1 MGSVA
6 AERDALGVYGK
17 IPAQGDFVRINASDD
32 AAQALDLWVQEALET
47 LGRMGVPFPTEPLYF
62 LHHGGHPSL
71 PATIGAMVAS
81 HDRVGRVYPMT
92 VFARVDPAWLATRWS
107 GAPLGYGLFL
117 RDATRILR
125 DLSRTD
131 AQLLTAWT
139 RNLRLPSP
147 QDLAQVDVVCMH
159 ALQTFSAAQV
169 LPRMTGDPQAATCWY
184 ALKTAVD
191 ACDSA
196 RVQPGSSAHRAR
208 RDAHR
213 RPRPL
218 RVAQAAAQQAPGRL
232 RPYGA
237 LDRVGAR
244 SAARL
249 IGCAVGLGLTLPGKP
264 RRRGGAALH
273 GRCGRTDRRPWRR
286 RGSRSRPRT
295 RRPSPSGTHPWRLY
309 SRPSAGRRSSAR
321 TIANPSLTVVMD
333 VEELRSRAQPWT
345 APISDDAPAGANAS
359 TDPQYAELRDEVA
372 KRNSPSGGQ
381 IQWRKVI
388 DNATELLQNRSKDLL
403 VASYM
408 AFGLYTS
415 RGLDGLVT
423 GLSVLSVLIE
433 DYWTTA
439 YPEQKRMRG
448 RVNAVEWII
457 KSCDM
462 VLPNLAVTAKDRK
475 TLNKLTSSR
484 SSSRRWRE
492 TSSPT
497 RAPRCGRSPK
507 ACSG

>member
-125 DLSRTD
+125 DLGRAD

-196 RVQPGSSAHRAR
+196 RVRPGRPPIVLDGTLTGDLDLFAWLELLRRRLQGAFVPTVLWTESAPAR
-208 RDAHR
+208 MLVCMGAPSGSVLRYLVNPDDAAAQHWPLWTR
-213 RPRPL
+213 RPEA
-218 RVAQAAAQQAPGRL
+218 VAQARQSLSPAHQAA
-232 RPYGA
+232 
-237 LDRVGAR
+237 
-244 SAARL
+244 
-249 IGCAVGLGLTLPGKP
+249 
-264 RRRGGAALH
+264 
-273 GRCGRTDRRPWRR
+273 
-286 RGSRSRPRT
+286 
-295 RRPSPSGTHPWRLY
+295 
-309 SRPSAGRRSSAR
+309 
-321 TIANPSLTVVMD
+321 IA
-333 VEELRSRAQPWT
+333 QW
-345 APISDDAPAGANAS
+345 
-359 TDPQYAELRDEVA
+359 
-372 KRNSPSGGQ
+372 NSPLE
-381 IQWRKVI
+381 
-388 DNATELLQNRSKDLL
+388 ALLSALGW
-403 VASYM
+403 A
-408 AFGLYTS
+408 
-415 RGLDGLVT
+415 
-423 GLSVLSVLIE
+423 
-433 DYWTTA
+433 
-439 YPEQKRMRG
+439 
-448 RVNAVEWII
+448 
-457 KSCDM
+457 
-462 VLPNLAVTAKDRK
+462 
-475 TLNKLTSSR
+475 
-484 SSSRRWRE
+484 
-492 TSSPT
+492 
-497 RAPRCGRSPK
+497 
-507 ACSG
+507 